1 MKTNSSSRNTGLQV
15 LIHTI
20 VFSLL
25 ISCSFDS
32 SFLKP
37 TYFSRTQNRIV
48 STTQTDTT
56 VLTVSGRNL
65 QPSISSS
72 SKELNLSEISI
83 EGFTFISASG
93 SNLNGWLLRPLNKD
107 ATTTIIHLHGNG
119 GFILSNLGFGTAMVE
134 QGYQVFMFDYSGF
147 GYSSGEATREN
158 SMNDALSAIDF
169 ALSMPEVKGTKIVLY
184 GQSFGGHLAPMAARE
199 RSDII
204 DVLVLEGAFTSYP
217 AIAGKQVPLLG
228 PVLVKGGNSALK
240 SIPDISIPVLVIHS
254 REDKVIPFRMGEKL
268 FEKAREPKRF
278 MAIDGCHICGVK
290 LYPEEISK
298 KINAFIDGY

>member
-1 MKTNSSSRNTGLQV
+1 MKTNSFFRGIGHQTLLYTV
-15 LIHTI
+15 

-25 ISCSFDS
+25 LSCSFDH

-37 TYFSRTQNRIV
+37 TSFSRAQNRIV
-48 STTQTDTT
+48 AASSSDTT
-56 VLTVSGRNL
+56 VLTISGRDL
-65 QPSISSS
+65 QPSITKTSD
-72 SKELNLSEISI
+72 NGDLSETSI
-83 EGFTFISASG
+83 KGVTFISGSG
-93 SNLNGWLLRPLNKD
+93 NNLNGWLLSPVSKK
-107 ATTTIIHLHGNG
+107 AITTIIHLHGNG
-119 GFILSNLGFGTAMVE
+119 GFMLSHLGFGTSMVK

-169 ALSMPEVKGTKIVLY
+169 VLSMPEVAGTKIVLY
-184 GQSFGGHLAPMAARE
+184 GQSFGGHLAPMVAGE
-199 RSDII
+199 RLEKI

-240 SIPDISIPVLVIHS
+240 SIPNITIPVLIIHS

-268 FEKAREPKRF
+268 YEKASEPREF
-278 MAIDGCHICGVK
+278 MAIDGCHICGPS

-298 KINAFIDGY
+298 KIDALVDSY